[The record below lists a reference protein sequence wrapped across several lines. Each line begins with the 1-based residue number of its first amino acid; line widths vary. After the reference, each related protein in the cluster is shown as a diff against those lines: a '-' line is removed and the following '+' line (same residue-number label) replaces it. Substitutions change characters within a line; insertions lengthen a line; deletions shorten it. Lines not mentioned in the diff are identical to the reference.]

1 MKRIKMMGL
10 CLVAAFALSAVG
22 SSVASAEEAPEFTTK
37 TAVGTVAGSVEV
49 KGYQELPG
57 KLKGQTSG
65 ISVECLTGNST
76 GWVTGPKTLANNV
89 TIFHGCQVS
98 GYPCQNGTESGV
110 ITTNKLAGTLG
121 FVAKEMPGV
130 RYEPE
135 TGTENAS
142 FECGGGAVLIK
153 SVGRLFGSLSGA
165 SGTTVALNK
174 LASKSTLLF
183 AESKNRQKYKQWY
196 LGSVELPNELKT
208 ILNKYPTYTTEEEGT
223 TEISKFVL
231 TTNPLGQLGI
241 TK

>member
-22 SSVASAEEAPEFTTK
+22 SSVASAEEAPEFVTK
-37 TAVGTVAGSVEV
+37 AAVGTVAPNVEV
-49 KGYQELPG
+49 KGTQALPG

-98 GYPCQNGTESGV
+98 GYPCQNGTESCV

-121 FVAKEMPGV
+121 FVAKEFPGI

-135 TGTENAS
+135 TGTETAS
-142 FECGGGAVLIK
+142 SYRCVGAVLCK
-153 SVGRLFGSLSGA
+153 SVTG
-165 SGTTVALNK
+165 
-174 LASKSTLLF
+174 LF
-183 AESKNRQKYKQWY
+183 ASR
-196 LGSVELPNELKT
+196 SH
-208 ILNKYPTYTTEEEGT
+208 PTGPTLSANNLAARCT
-223 TEISKFVL
+223 L
-231 TTNPLGQLGI
+231 ACAQH
-241 TK
+241 